1 MSQGLLIV
9 VSAPSGAGKTS
20 LVRAALERDPA
31 LEVSVSHTTRPIR
44 PGERDGVNYHFV
56 DHNRFQA
63 LIGEGAFVEHA
74 EVFGRCYGTSK
85 AALATALEAGR
96 DVVLEIDWQGAD
108 QLRQAFGATQV
119 SVFILPPS
127 VAVLEERLRNR
138 GQDDEATIRGRMQ
151 KAKSEMSHFHEYD
164 YLLVND
170 NFETAVQELLHVIG
184 AERLRL
190 ARQQTR
196 HRALIDQLLT

>member
-20 LVRAALERDPA
+20 LVRAALERDAA

-56 DHNRFQA
+56 AHERFQEM
-63 LIGEGAFVEHA
+63 IGEGAFVEHA

-85 AALATALEAGR
+85 TALATALEAGR
-96 DVVLEIDWQGAD
+96 DVVLEIDWQGAE
-108 QLRQAFGATQV
+108 QLRQAFGSAQV

-151 KAKSEMSHFHEYD
+151 KAKSEMSHYHEYD
-164 YLLVND
+164 YLLIND
-170 NFETAVQELLHVIG
+170 DFETAVRELLHVIS
-184 AERLRL
+184 AERLSL
-190 ARQQTR
+190 ARQRAR
-196 HRALIDQLLT
+196 HSSLIEDLLS